1 MKRKNAVPLHIP
13 VLWFITSAI
22 WILRLCVDL
31 YNGKQPDILEIAV
44 VSMSLACAAVNL
56 KRYLE
61 DKKEQ
66 REE

>member
-1 MKRKNAVPLHIP
+1 MKKKKTVPLHIP
-13 VLWFITSAI
+13 VLWFIVSAI

-31 YNGKQPDILEIAV
+31 HNGKQPDILEIAV
-44 VSMSLACAAVNL
+44 VGMSLACAAVNL